1 MNRKPLS
8 MPDAVSIEMR
18 FRLQENISAIESTV
32 GDSRRPLRRSAISGI
47 PRGAVLEVC
56 RAGFNERT
64 TKVRCNGKFYFVF
77 LRDVER
83 VEPIGN
89 IG

>member
-8 MPDAVSIEMR
+8 MPEAVSIEMR
-18 FRLQENISAIESTV
+18 FRLQENISAIEST
-32 GDSRRPLRRSAISGI
+32 GDARRPLRRSAISGI

-56 RAGFNERT
+56 GAGFNERT
-64 TKVRCNGKFYFVF
+64 TQVRCNGKFYFVF

-83 VEPIGN
+83 VDPIGS